1 MINRVTEELRN
12 IWGCLDEEQPLCG
25 ALAHFDSVAGMALTC
40 ADFCADSMPD
50 FYGGGT
56 QDFSRSRRMATAKM
70 TAPKPLQDK
79 ALSKGGGG

>member
-12 IWGCLDEEQPLCG
+12 VCGCLKDDQSLCG
-25 ALAHFDSVAGMALTC
+25 AFLF
-40 ADFCADSMPD
+40 ADFS
-50 FYGGGT
+50 YG
-56 QDFSRSRRMATAKM
+56 SAKM